1 MANSGIA
8 LKCLTLNVQGIRNA
22 KKRNALFRSFKEM
35 NINIIA
41 LQETYLV
48 DDDIELVRSEW
59 QGVCHLAQGTT
70 RSKGLLTLF
79 DQSVSN
85 GILNIVHL
93 SERMLTSSLIINNE
107 TIIISNV
114 YSPSD
119 NINNK
124 FVFLDSLS
132 DHISAL
138 LNNNNFNSD
147 NLILL
152 GDFNT
157 CLNNS
162 LDIISGNPHNA
173 GLVNKFNEVVNGLNL
188 NDIFRIK
195 HPHRK
200 AFTWSRKKRNEPMIC
215 RRLDYLFISDALIP
229 FAFKVEIKNLGFSD
243 HRAVIL
249 HADFCTFKRGPSNY
263 KMNKELLKNL
273 DFVNMVKVEIQ
284 KTMALSTILNP
295 NLVWECIKAQI
306 RSLSKVYSKG
316 IAKCK
321 AGKKQQL
328 TTELND
334 LELQLCNG
342 PYSRQIEEQ
351 IITTKNALEVYT
363 LAETRGAQIRAGIKF
378 AELGEKCN
386 KFFLSLAKNRSS
398 SNTIFKL
405 NNGDNSITSCDEI
418 LAFIMKHYEN
428 IYKNP
433 PVNNHLL
440 EDDTNP
446 FLNQDYINTLDETE
460 RDNMEI
466 RITSDEILATLK
478 LMKNDSA
485 PGLDGLPVEVYK
497 LFWLDFKPILTNVF
511 NYCHESGSL
520 APSQSQALLCLLH
533 KGGDSVREDISSWRP
548 IALLNADYKILAKLL
563 ALRLQKVLNKLIDPN
578 QCAFVKGR
586 GISFM
591 LREVYDLIEREKS
604 KDSQSILLSIDYSK
618 AFDTLSTDA
627 ILKALRV
634 YGFGEYFTRW
644 IRILL
649 KDRECCVRNGG
660 YISSPFIME
669 RGVRQGCPISP
680 ILFILT
686 SELFAANIRGDTNI
700 KGIKI
705 PFSHRP
711 IKIRQYADDTTLFL
725 KDFFDFRE
733 ILSKIK
739 LFADFSGLQLNK
751 KKSFAIKFGG
761 EDLNG
766 TFKNGIKFVTRLKI
780 LGIIFSSK
788 EDARFIDENYS
799 GKIKNLEKVCQTW
812 SRRNLSFIGK
822 ITILKAFG
830 ISQFIH
836 IIQSIGINAEQI
848 KTVNKIM
855 FKFIWK
861 RKITNTRVTER
872 VKRNIMC
879 NSHEEG
885 GLCMI
890 NLECFQN
897 SFFLSWA
904 ERLLNPEEA
913 DWKAAAFD
921 TFKMVGGGA
930 VFRSNVLS
938 KDFKGFHLVNNSFW
952 KKVLA
957 IWLDSSMNHI
967 SDGLNTLYPESP
979 LFNNSIIRFKGSTLF
994 FPRCI
999 LKNIICVKD
1008 MLTNNTVIP
1017 FETFRRLVDSPN
1029 SILMY
1034 NCIYNA
1040 LYQIRNKFA
1049 NNNVYV
1055 HNESVAV
1062 FRDENIGN
1070 IGRKQFYNMLNTSEQ
1085 LNIEHYWSRKI
1096 DTDFLKQYWMVA
1108 FNSTV
1113 ETRLHILHWKVLMN
1127 IYPTSIILSRMNVRN
1142 SDLCGQCRVRDTLE
1156 HFFFHCALLDKL
1168 WSDVDNLITAITG
1181 RRIYMTWQ
1189 NAIFGVV
1196 AFRNVNKSDVGKINL
1211 IILLAKL
1218 AVSKS
1223 KYGSGTEPSFIFEN
1237 ELRLRNLIP

>member
-1 MANSGIA
+1 MANIDIS

-22 KKRNALFRSFKEM
+22 KKRSALFKTFKEM

-48 DDDIELVRSEW
+48 DEDFDLIKSEW
-59 QGVCHLAQGTT
+59 QGICHLAQGTT

-79 DQSVSN
+79 NQTTVNN
-85 GILNIVHL
+85 GTVHILHSSDRI
-93 SERMLTSSLIINNE
+93 LTSSIVINDE

-124 FVFLDSLS
+124 CVFLDYLS
-132 DHISAL
+132 NHVSSL
-138 LNNNNFNSD
+138 LNNNDVNTD

-162 LDIISGNPHNA
+162 LDIISGNPHHA
-173 GLVNKFNEVVNGLNL
+173 GIVNKFNDVVKSLNV

-195 HPHRK
+195 HPNRK

-215 RRLDYLFISDALIP
+215 RRLDYVFISDALIP

-249 HADFCTFKRGPSNY
+249 QADFCTFKRGPSNY
-263 KMNKELLKNL
+263 KMNKDLLKNI

-284 KTMALSTILNP
+284 KTTALSNILNP
-295 NLVWECIKAQI
+295 NLLWECIKAQI
-306 RSLSKVYSKG
+306 RSLSKVFSKG

-351 IITTKNALEVYT
+351 IIKTKNALEVFT

-386 KFFLSLAKNRSS
+386 KFFLALEKNRSS

-405 NNGDNSITSCDEI
+405 NNGDNCITTCDEI

-433 PVNNHLL
+433 PVINHVL
-440 EDDTNP
+440 EDETNP
-446 FLNQDYINTLDETE
+446 FLNQEYINTLDETE
-460 RDNMEI
+460 RDNMDI
-466 RITSDEILATLK
+466 LITSDEILATLK

-485 PGLDGLPVEVYK
+485 PGLDGIPVEVYK

-533 KGGDSVREDISSWRP
+533 KGGDSAREDISSWRP

-563 ALRLQKVLNKLIDPN
+563 ALRLQKVLTKLIDPN

-586 GISFM
+586 GISYM

-604 KDSQSILLSIDYSK
+604 KDSESILLSIDYSK
-618 AFDTLSTDA
+618 AFDTLSTNA

-660 YISSPFIME
+660 YISSSFLME

-686 SELFAANIRGDTNI
+686 SELFAANIRGDPNI
-700 KGIKI
+700 KGINI

-725 KDFFDFRE
+725 KDFF
-733 ILSKIK
+733 
-739 LFADFSGLQLNK
+739 
-751 KKSFAIKFGG
+751 
-761 EDLNG
+761 
-766 TFKNGIKFVTRLKI
+766 
-780 LGIIFSSK
+780 
-788 EDARFIDENYS
+788 
-799 GKIKNLEKVCQTW
+799 
-812 SRRNLSFIGK
+812 
-822 ITILKAFG
+822 
-830 ISQFIH
+830 
-836 IIQSIGINAEQI
+836 
-848 KTVNKIM
+848 
-855 FKFIWK
+855 
-861 RKITNTRVTER
+861 
-872 VKRNIMC
+872 
-879 NSHEEG
+879 
-885 GLCMI
+885 
-890 NLECFQN
+890 
-897 SFFLSWA
+897 
-904 ERLLNPEEA
+904 
-913 DWKAAAFD
+913 
-921 TFKMVGGGA
+921 
-930 VFRSNVLS
+930 
-938 KDFKGFHLVNNSFW
+938 
-952 KKVLA
+952 
-957 IWLDSSMNHI
+957 
-967 SDGLNTLYPESP
+967 
-979 LFNNSIIRFKGSTLF
+979 
-994 FPRCI
+994 
-999 LKNIICVKD
+999 
-1008 MLTNNTVIP
+1008 
-1017 FETFRRLVDSPN
+1017 
-1029 SILMY
+1029 
-1034 NCIYNA
+1034 
-1040 LYQIRNKFA
+1040 
-1049 NNNVYV
+1049 
-1055 HNESVAV
+1055 
-1062 FRDENIGN
+1062 
-1070 IGRKQFYNMLNTSEQ
+1070 
-1085 LNIEHYWSRKI
+1085 
-1096 DTDFLKQYWMVA
+1096 
-1108 FNSTV
+1108 
-1113 ETRLHILHWKVLMN
+1113 
-1127 IYPTSIILSRMNVRN
+1127 
-1142 SDLCGQCRVRDTLE
+1142 
-1156 HFFFHCALLDKL
+1156 
-1168 WSDVDNLITAITG
+1168 
-1181 RRIYMTWQ
+1181 
-1189 NAIFGVV
+1189 
-1196 AFRNVNKSDVGKINL
+1196 
-1211 IILLAKL
+1211 
-1218 AVSKS
+1218 
-1223 KYGSGTEPSFIFEN
+1223 
-1237 ELRLRNLIP
+1237 